1 MRMSVCF
8 LPGNIKENYFR
19 NVSSQCRFVTPIN
32 ILLRVS
38 KKDAYDVIC
47 YLLAAC
53 FNLNA
58 FGYNKKI
65 NEFWGKKLNK
75 EKCFLQFNLQINEI
89 NNATTNI
96 VITPI
101 VGTNVE
107 FDKFIHSFNSYISV
121 YNAARA

>member
-8 LPGNIKENYFR
+8 LPGSIKETYFS
-19 NVSSQCRFVTPIN
+19 NVSQYRFVNPIN
-32 ILLRVS
+32 TLISLS

-75 EKCFLQFNLQINEI
+75 EKCFLQFNLQMNEI
-89 NNATTNI
+89 DINTTNI
-96 VITPI
+96 LITPI
-101 VGTNVE
+101 VGTNCE
-107 FDKFIHSFNSYISV
+107 FNKFIQSFNVCISI
-121 YNAARA
+121 YNKSHV